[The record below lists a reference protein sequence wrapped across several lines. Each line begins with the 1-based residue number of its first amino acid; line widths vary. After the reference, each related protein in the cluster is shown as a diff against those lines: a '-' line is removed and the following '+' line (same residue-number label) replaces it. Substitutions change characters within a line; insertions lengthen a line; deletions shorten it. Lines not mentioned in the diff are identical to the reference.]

1 MSEVNNENPS
11 SKIPQKSLQSL
22 FLKEKLS
29 PKSSVK
35 KLIAVVSGKGGVG
48 KSLMTSLLAS
58 GLSAR
63 KHNTAI
69 LDADMTGPSI
79 PKSFGLKN
87 QVFSNDD
94 KLMLPAKT
102 RSGISVMS
110 INLLLKNETDPV
122 LWKGPIISQSI
133 KQFWSETCWE
143 DIDFMLVD
151 MPPGTGDVP
160 LTVFQSLP
168 IDGII
173 IVSSP
178 QELVSMIVS
187 KAVNMA
193 VKMDVPIIGLVE
205 NMSYFVC
212 DNCEKKHYIYG
223 ESHIDDIA
231 KEHGLK
237 VLAKLPMDPSI
248 AKAVDAGNVED
259 LQLPYLKDALDE
271 IEKML

>member
-133 KQFWSETCWE
+133 KQFWSETYWE
-143 DIDFMLVD
+143 DIDFMFVD

-160 LTVFQSLP
+160 LTVFQ
-168 IDGII
+168 
-173 IVSSP
+173 
-178 QELVSMIVS
+178 
-187 KAVNMA
+187 
-193 VKMDVPIIGLVE
+193 
-205 NMSYFVC
+205 
-212 DNCEKKHYIYG
+212 
-223 ESHIDDIA
+223 
-231 KEHGLK
+231 
-237 VLAKLPMDPSI
+237 
-248 AKAVDAGNVED
+248 
-259 LQLPYLKDALDE
+259 
-271 IEKML
+271 

>member
-48 KSLMTSLLAS
+48 KSLMTSLIAS

-133 KQFWSETCWE
+133 KQFWSETYWE

>member
-1 MSEVNNENPS
+1 MSEVNNES
-11 SKIPQKSLQSL
+11 GASKIPQKSLQSL

-48 KSLMTSLLAS
+48 KSLVTSMLAS

-63 KHNTAI
+63 NYNTAI

-87 QVFSNDD
+87 QVFANEDH
-94 KLMLPAKT
+94 LMLPARTK
-102 RSGISVMS
+102 SGISVMS

-133 KQFWSETCWE
+133 KQFWSEAYWE
-143 DIDFMLVD
+143 DIDFMFVD

-168 IDGII
+168 VDGI
-173 IVSSP
+173 VVVASP

-193 VKMDVPIIGLVE
+193 IKMDVPIIGLVE

-223 ESHIDDIA
+223 ESHIDEIA
-231 KEHGLK
+231 KEYGLK
-237 VLAKLPMDPSI
+237 VLAKLPMDPKI
-248 AKAVDAGNVED
+248 AKAVDKGEADD
-259 LQLPYLKDALDE
+259 LRLPYLDGALDE

>member
-133 KQFWSETCWE
+133 KQFWSETYWE
-143 DIDFMLVD
+143 DIDFMFVD

-248 AKAVDAGNVED
+248 AKAVDAGNVEN